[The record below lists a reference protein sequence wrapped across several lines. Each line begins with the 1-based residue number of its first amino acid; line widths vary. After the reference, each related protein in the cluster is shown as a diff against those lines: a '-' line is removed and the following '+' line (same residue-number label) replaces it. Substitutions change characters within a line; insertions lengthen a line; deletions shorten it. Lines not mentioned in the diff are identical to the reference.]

1 MEERRQGNIEIVE
14 RLARIEERLI
24 AVDRRVNGSLD
35 AVAKHID
42 QGTKWR
48 LAIVIAFIGLTGV
61 FVSGVSSWGKA
72 EKQIEINT
80 ERLAVIEASHRR

>member
-1 MEERRQGNIEIVE
+1 MEERRLGNIEIVE
-14 RLARIEERLI
+14 RLTRIEERLI

-35 AVAKHID
+35 IVAKHID

-61 FVSGVSSWGKA
+61 FVSSVSSWGKA
-72 EKQIEINT
+72 EKQIEVNT
-80 ERLAVIEASHRR
+80 ERLAVIEASHRK